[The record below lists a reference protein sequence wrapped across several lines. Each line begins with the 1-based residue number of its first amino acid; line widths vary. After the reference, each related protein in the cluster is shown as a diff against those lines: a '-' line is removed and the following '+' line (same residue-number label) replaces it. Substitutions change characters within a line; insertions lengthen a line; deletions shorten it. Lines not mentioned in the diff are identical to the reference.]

1 VWTNDECLVAE
12 TKTSMIDCLLIT
24 HNLMSHLYCCT
35 LHLAFFNCTLT
46 FSQVSQVYESIQL
59 SRLVELAPFAT
70 TTDLEKVVV
79 ETATSN
85 NIQVR
90 VDHATG

>member
-1 VWTNDECLVAE
+1 
-12 TKTSMIDCLLIT
+12 M
-24 HNLMSHLYCCT
+24 
-35 LHLAFFNCTLT
+35 
-46 FSQVSQVYESIQL
+46 QVSQVYEGIEL

-85 NIQVR
+85 NIQV
-90 VDHATG
+90 HAQSLEVTLR